1 MLRSLVGS
9 VMCIR
14 DRCITL
20 IITVRLFEFYS
31 MSKHINSKDI
41 PEYLSHADGRE
52 PNAEA
57 KDTSN
62 IGDESCERHSLV
74 PDYLGDMGCCY
85 EDF

>member
-1 MLRSLVGS
+1 M
-9 VMCIR
+9 
-14 DRCITL
+14 
-20 IITVRLFEFYS
+20 FEFFS